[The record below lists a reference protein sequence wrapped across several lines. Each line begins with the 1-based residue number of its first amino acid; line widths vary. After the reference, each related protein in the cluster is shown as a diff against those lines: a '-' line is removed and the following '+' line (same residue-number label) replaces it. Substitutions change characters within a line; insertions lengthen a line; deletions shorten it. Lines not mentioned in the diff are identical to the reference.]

1 MDIQS
6 LKKEAEAKFKQL
18 EEQRQEQQNIIKQA
32 QAKETEILTEMTK
45 LQGEYRAYEQ
55 LEETEKPKVDVKN
68 ESKEK
73 K

>member
-32 QAKETEILTEMTK
+32 QTRDSEILTEMTK

-55 LEETEKPKVDVKN
+55 LEEAEKPKVEVKD
-68 ESKEK
+68 EPKEK

>member
-55 LEETEKPKVDVKN
+55 LEEADKPKVEV
-68 ESKEK
+68 KEK

>member
-1 MDIQS
+1 MNIQS
-6 LKKEAEAKFKQL
+6 LKQEAEAKFKQL

-32 QAKETEILTEMTK
+32 QTRETEILTEMTK

-55 LEETEKPKVDVKN
+55 LEKESPKVDVKA
-68 ESKEK
+68 KEK